1 MKSLREA
8 VLNAL
13 AHRDRTRQE
22 KIVVVGYV
30 DAWGMSVREGI
41 FTLLPK
47 VSGADLDL
55 GATEDY
61 LKLTTRKRPAG
72 DE

>member
-1 MKSLREA
+1 MKSFREA

-22 KIVVVGYV
+22 EIVVVGYV

-47 VSGADLDL
+47 VNGADLDL

-61 LKLTTRKRPAG
+61 LNVTRRKRRAG